1 VSNLHERAA
10 ATSRSAL
17 IRVISP
23 APGLRLGLRP
33 TCLPEEL
40 EATEM
45 DPNVILVTV
54 VFLVV
59 IGWIYTV
66 VRKLEQ
72 RLHTLEKQHLALVA
86 ELENRLYSE

>member
-1 VSNLHERAA
+1 
-10 ATSRSAL
+10 
-17 IRVISP
+17 
-23 APGLRLGLRP
+23 
-33 TCLPEEL
+33 
-40 EATEM
+40 M

-72 RLHTLEKQHLALVA
+72 RLHALEKQHLALVA